1 MCTYIIEKTE
11 LNGSAKGPNGW
22 MTIDSANVYF
32 DHPFHAPLDHSLNID
47 FVNAREGTG
56 DRVAVEISK
65 ESALKL
71 VDAIMAAIKQGEA
84 AHA

>member
-11 LNGSAKGPNGW
+11 LSGSAKGPNGW